1 MAIDKA
7 AQRRQDIISQPI
19 GRQLVSLTI
28 PMFFALAAI
37 IGLGVV
43 DSYFI
48 SFLGTTELAAIGF
61 IAPVTMIVT
70 SFALGL
76 GMAISSLN
84 SKLVGA
90 GHMDLAAR
98 LITDGFYLTALLAL
112 ISIGILV
119 FQIVNIFTAIGADQ
133 TTLPAIIEYMDIWI
147 FAIPMLM
154 FSQVCSSTF
163 RSLGITDTAAMI
175 AISMTVSN
183 MILDPI
189 LIFGLGPFP
198 RLEMA
203 GAALATVISV
213 CISTAIGFYYLGVR
227 ERLLLWAIPK
237 WAILR
242 ENFSALLEIA
252 IPAVLANAIVPI
264 TAALVTTL
272 VARFGND
279 AVAGFG
285 VGSRIEGM
293 SIIIIYALSST
304 LPMFIGQNLGAE
316 RKDRVYEA
324 ITVSFRFTLVLQIAI
339 YLLLLLF
346 AHPIAALF
354 SEEPTV
360 HRTIT
365 TFLYIVPI
373 SYGFAGVV
381 ILINV
386 SMNVLGE
393 PRLALYINLIR
404 MILFYLPLAYFGG
417 LWFGLT
423 GLFIGLA
430 MGNVFAYFF
439 ANFLLKKILAE
450 QDIFQSQNQH

>member
-1 MAIDKA
+1 M
-7 AQRRQDIISQPI
+7 
-19 GRQLVSLTI
+19 
-28 PMFFALAAI
+28 
-37 IGLGVV
+37 
-43 DSYFI
+43 
-48 SFLGTTELAAIGF
+48 
-61 IAPVTMIVT
+61 
-70 SFALGL
+70 
-76 GMAISSLN
+76 
-84 SKLVGA
+84 GA
-90 GHMDLAAR
+90 GPLDRAAR

-404 MILFYLPLAYFGG
+404 MILFYLPLAYLGG

-430 MGNVFAYFF
+430 MGNIFAYFF

>member
-90 GHMDLAAR
+90 GQMDRAAR

-112 ISIGILV
+112 ISIGILI
-119 FQIVNIFTAIGADQ
+119 FQVVNIFTAIGADK
-133 TTLPAIIEYMDIWI
+133 TTLPAINEYMDIWV

-360 HRTIT
+360 QRTIT

-439 ANFLLKKILAE
+439 ANFLLKRILAE

>member
-1 MAIDKA
+1 MSYNKA
-7 AQRRQDIISQPI
+7 ARRRQDIISEPI
-19 GRQLVSLTI
+19 GQQLISLTI
-28 PMFFALAAI
+28 PMFFALVAI

-48 SFLGTTELAAIGF
+48 SYLGTMELAGIGF
-61 IAPVTMIVT
+61 IAPITMIVT

-90 GHMDLAAR
+90 GQMNRAAR
-98 LITDGFYLTALLAL
+98 LITDGFYLTALLSI
-112 ISIGILV
+112 ISIVVLV
-119 FQIVNIFTAIGADQ
+119 FQIENIFTAIGADER
-133 TTLPAIIEYMDIWI
+133 TLPFIEEYMDWWVY
-147 FAIPMLM
+147 AIPMLM

-175 AISMTVSN
+175 AIVMTVSN
-183 MILDPI
+183 IILDPL

-198 RLEMA
+198 RMEMA

-237 WAILR
+237 WSVLKT
-242 ENFSALLEIA
+242 NFSALLEIA

-264 TAALVTTL
+264 TAAIVTTL
-272 VARFGND
+272 VASFGND

-293 SIIIIYALSST
+293 SIIIVYALSST

-316 RKDRVYEA
+316 RKDRVYQA
-324 ITVSFRFTLVLQIAI
+324 IKVSFRFTLLLQVAI

-354 SEEPTV
+354 SEEPAV
-360 HRTIT
+360 HETIT
-365 TFLYIVPI
+365 TFLFVVPV

-386 SMNVLGE
+386 SMNVLGQ
-393 PRLALYINLIR
+393 PKLALYINIIR
-404 MILFYLPLAYFGG
+404 MVFFYLPLAYLGG

-423 GLFIGLA
+423 GLFVGLA
-430 MGNVFAYFF
+430 VGNVCAYFF
-439 ANFLLKKILAE
+439 ANILLNKILKE
-450 QDIFQSQNQH
+450 QDIKQTKN

>member
-1 MAIDKA
+1 
-7 AQRRQDIISQPI
+7 
-19 GRQLVSLTI
+19 
-28 PMFFALAAI
+28 MFFALVAI

-61 IAPVTMIVT
+61 VAPVTMIVT

-90 GHMDLAAR
+90 GHMNRAAR

-112 ISIGILV
+112 ISIGILM
-119 FQIVNIFTAIGADQ
+119 FQIENIFTTIGADKI
-133 TTLPAIIEYMDIWI
+133 TLPAIQEYMDIWI

-183 MILDPI
+183 IILDP
-189 LIFGLGPFP
+189 LL
-198 RLEMA
+198 
-203 GAALATVISV
+203 
-213 CISTAIGFYYLGVR
+213 ISTAIGFYYLGVR

-237 WAILR
+237 WSALKT
-242 ENFSALLEIA
+242 NFSALLEIA

-264 TAALVTTL
+264 TAAMVTTL

-285 VGSRIEGM
+285 VGSRIEGV
-293 SIIIIYALSST
+293 SIVIVYALSST
-304 LPMFIGQNLGAE
+304 LPMFVGQNLGAE
-316 RKDRVYEA
+316 RKDRVYHA
-324 ITVSFRFTLVLQIAI
+324 IKISFRFTLLLQVGI
-339 YLLLLLF
+339 YLLLILF

-354 SEEPTV
+354 SEEPAV
-360 HRTIT
+360 HNTIT
-365 TFLYIVPI
+365 MFLYIVPI
-373 SYGFAGVV
+373 TYGLAGIV

-386 SMNVLGE
+386 SMNVLGK
-393 PRLALYINLIR
+393 PKLALYINIIR

-423 GLFIGLA
+423 GLFVGLA
-430 MGNVFAYFF
+430 VGNVFAYFI
-439 ANFLLKKILAE
+439 ANVLFNKILVE
-450 QDIFQSQNQH
+450 QNIH